1 MVRTGLCPRSCA
13 GCRSVAAC
21 RRKSKHPSGRKRTML
36 KTNAAAAV
44 AIALAW
50 ATPALAQNPPPQER
64 IHERLDVTFK
74 DAAGES
80 LGRLFL
86 SDVTTSHSAVEGYLQ
101 GPDGY
106 VFYCEPTLLAE
117 FERGADHSHC
127 QERGRGHRPR
137 HSPAVVS
144 RSGVPR
150 RWPAWLPV
158 PALPVRWSAQGGDSA
173 HAEVR
178 RQRAARAAFRRRN
191 ASPAPYARSRSTA

>member
-36 KTNAAAAV
+36 KTTAAAVV

-64 IHERLDVTFK
+64 IHERLDVSFRGRGRRIPGPSVSQRC
-74 DAAGES
+74 DHQPLCS
-80 LGRLFL
+80 GRLPARAGRL
-86 SDVTTSHSAVEGYLQ
+86 RV
-101 GPDGY
+101 
-106 VFYCEPTLLAE
+106 LLRTHATRRV
-117 FERGADHSHC
+117 ERGADRSYC

-144 RSGVPR
+144 GSRVPR
-150 RWPAWLPV
+150 RRPAWLPV
-158 PALPVRWSAQGGDSA
+158 PALPFRRSAQGGDTA
-173 HAEVR
+173 HAEVDQ
-178 RQRAARAAFRRRN
+178 QRAAGQRLAE
-191 ASPAPYARSRSTA
+191 